1 MPPFISKP
9 TALGYAVMFSPV
21 SEIKRLIAE
30 GVDVNALFP
39 YDGKT
44 ALIVAA
50 KQGRCAAVHRLLA
63 AGANP
68 NHTDMRDNTALV
80 YATHHSS
87 TTALRMLLATAP
99 AGEQISRALVRAAEC
114 GRVRAMTLLLAATNP
129 LWPQQSRALTAA
141 VRHCTTR

>member
-30 GVDVNALFP
+30 GVD
-39 YDGKT
+39 G
-44 ALIVAA
+44 
-50 KQGRCAAVHRLLA
+50 
-63 AGANP
+63 
-68 NHTDMRDNTALV
+68 NTALV

-129 LWPQQSRALTAA
+129 LWPQQIPRADRGRAA
-141 VRHCTTR
+141 LHHALASVGRGGNLDTVRLLLAADASTVGALLGMAGNADTP